1 MLLDLVLFIL
11 LVEMLFI
18 SFVELLL
25 QWNLW
30 KPTLK
35 HYITTGDKNIFLVYN
50 YSIWSMIQR
59 GSDKSFTN
67 LWSLLLY
74 IQSLLHYIENAQE
87 HLAHALHKFIEYILG
102 KFRKFCNTTGSL
114 GATVS
119 FNLQALSKESNILKT
134 RHSIAPLPQS
144 RLCIWFVPHNQ
155 WPLLPK
161 GSFLIAKKTRAM
173 QSVAYPLA

>member
-18 SFVELLL
+18 SFVELFL

-59 GSDKSFTN
+59 GSDKVLPTYGVFSYIYNHYYIILRMHKNILRMLYTN
-67 LWSLLLY
+67 L
-74 IQSLLHYIENAQE
+74 
-87 HLAHALHKFIEYILG
+87 
-102 KFRKFCNTTGSL
+102 
-114 GATVS
+114 
-119 FNLQALSKESNILKT
+119 
-134 RHSIAPLPQS
+134 
-144 RLCIWFVPHNQ
+144 
-155 WPLLPK
+155 
-161 GSFLIAKKTRAM
+161 
-173 QSVAYPLA
+173 

>member
-1 MLLDLVLFIL
+1 
-11 LVEMLFI
+11 MLFI
-18 SFVELLL
+18 SFVELFL

-87 HLAHALHKFIEYILG
+87 HLVHALHKFIEYILG